1 MGSERP
7 ACPLHDVLTD
17 YDMAVHHLRKI
28 RHYFAGQHLDAG
40 HPQKTNFYREKPM
53 IQRLPLMLTLALLP
67 AAASANINI
76 VFDYSYDTGFFADA
90 TRKNLL
96 EAAAGVY
103 ESRITDSLGA
113 ITSSGANEFA
123 IGFYDPA
130 SANGYIN
137 ENFDNPALNTISIA
151 ANEYRI
157 YVGGAALGGGTLGQ
171 GAAGGFAIS
180 TTDDAN
186 GLAFED
192 SISRGQAGFMPFV
205 NNGANDTDFAP
216 WGGSIAFNSSFGSW
230 YYDTNPA
237 TTEGFSGYDFYSVAL
252 HEIAHVLGVGVADS
266 WINQVN
272 GLTFTGANSGTQ
284 ALADSAH
291 WAESL
296 TSPINGA
303 GSFETALDPSIGN
316 GARKQLTDLDWNGL
330 RDIGWQVAAVPEAET
345 WAMLLAG
352 LGLVGM
358 MARRR
363 A

>member
-1 MGSERP
+1 
-7 ACPLHDVLTD
+7 
-17 YDMAVHHLRKI
+17 
-28 RHYFAGQHLDAG
+28 
-40 HPQKTNFYREKPM
+40 M
-53 IQRLPLMLTLALLP
+53 IKRLPLMLALLP
-67 AAASANINI
+67 GVAVAATGNVDVHGQIQIGAGFDI
-76 VFDYSYDTGFFADA
+76 VFDYSYDTGGFFADA

-113 ITSSGANEFA
+113 ITSSGDNAFA

-137 ENFDNPALNTISIA
+137 ENFDNLALNTVSIA

-157 YVGGAALGGGTLGQ
+157 YVGGAALAEDTLGQ
-171 GAAGGFAIS
+171 GAAGGFS
-180 TTDDAN
+180 FTTSADAN
-186 GLAFED
+186 GLAFEN
-192 SISRGQAGFMPFV
+192 SISRSQAGFMPFV

-216 WGGSIAFNSSFGSW
+216 WGGSIAFNSGLNDW
-230 YYDTNPA
+230 YFDATPA
-237 TTEGFSGYDFYSVAL
+237 TTESFSGYDFYSVAL

-266 WINQVN
+266 WVNQVN
-272 GLTFTGANSGTQ
+272 GVAHTFTGSFSGTV
-284 ALADSAH
+284 ALENDDSH
-291 WAESL
+291 WKDGV
-296 TSPINGA
+296 TSPIDGQ
-303 GSFETALDPSIGN
+303 GSFETAMAPSIGN

-330 RDIGWQVAAVPEAET
+330 RDIGWQVAAVPEPET